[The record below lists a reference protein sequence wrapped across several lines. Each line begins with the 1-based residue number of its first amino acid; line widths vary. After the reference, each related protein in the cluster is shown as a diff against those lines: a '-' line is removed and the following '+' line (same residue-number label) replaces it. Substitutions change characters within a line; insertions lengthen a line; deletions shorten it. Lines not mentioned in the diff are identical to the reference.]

1 MLAIAVWLAAAN
13 TFGILA
19 ILPSGAATAAAT
31 TAIGPT
37 LLAGALRLADAA
49 HAFAV
54 LAALAFRAAAA
65 GSAAAVI
72 TAGLAG
78 AAGGARLAAAAA
90 LILYLADA
98 DVVPHGFAAEG
109 IDGADTGLNAR
120 IAAARSFKGCTAVA
134 AASALATVGGADLAV
149 LAPLTLP
156 VTASGAGV
164 ALATAEGGNLVDADF
179 IPLHFAAERVLLAD
193 TIGHATIVAAGV
205 GVRRAAVG
213 PGTLA
218 TVLRARQA
226 ALVVLALS
234 VAAASGA
241 AVAAP
246 KVGDFVDADAIP
258 FEIAAE
264 GILIADTGLDRGVVA
279 ASCLLNGAATAGA
292 AAGAAIIGAG
302 GAVLIYGTVS
312 VAAGVAAAAVTGIP
326 GAGGL
331 AITDVVVSP
340 IARVVC
346 LAAGT
351 GAAVAGAEV
360 GPGAADTTPL
370 GFHFTDANVVPLG
383 FAAVGIGGADTA
395 GDGGI
400 GAARSAVGLAA
411 VAVPGARAAV
421 LRAGGTVFVIVAAA
435 VTAEGLAAPTVIAIP
450 GAGAVAIAQA
460 VIVPAAGIVG
470 GAAGTG
476 AAIAGAEVGPGA
488 ALATALRFDFPN
500 ADVVPLSFAAEGI
513 GGADTA
519 GDGSIITTWGAVGG
533 AAIAAPAALAAV
545 LGAVGAGLVVVAVAV
560 ATEAAASALP
570 ATVAVNFLGAEVVPG
585 GLTAE

>member
-193 TIGHATIVAAGV
+193 TIGHATIVAANDCG
-205 GVRRAAVG
+205 GE
-213 PGTLA
+213 PLLWLHTQL
-218 TVLRARQA
+218 LLLERQA
-226 ALVVLALS
+226 YDRLNRLTHLEPCPVALNCCVLSPPHAGCQLS
-234 VAAASGA
+234 RKLRQHRG
-241 AVAAP
+241 
-246 KVGDFVDADAIP
+246 DAD
-258 FEIAAE
+258 
-264 GILIADTGLDRGVVA
+264 
-279 ASCLLNGAATAGA
+279 
-292 AAGAAIIGAG
+292 
-302 GAVLIYGTVS
+302 
-312 VAAGVAAAAVTGIP
+312 
-326 GAGGL
+326 
-331 AITDVVVSP
+331 
-340 IARVVC
+340 
-346 LAAGT
+346 
-351 GAAVAGAEV
+351 
-360 GPGAADTTPL
+360 
-370 GFHFTDANVVPLG
+370 
-383 FAAVGIGGADTA
+383 
-395 GDGGI
+395 
-400 GAARSAVGLAA
+400 RS
-411 VAVPGARAAV
+411 
-421 LRAGGTVFVIVAAA
+421 
-435 VTAEGLAAPTVIAIP
+435 
-450 GAGAVAIAQA
+450 
-460 VIVPAAGIVG
+460 
-470 GAAGTG
+470 
-476 AAIAGAEVGPGA
+476 
-488 ALATALRFDFPN
+488 
-500 ADVVPLSFAAEGI
+500 
-513 GGADTA
+513 
-519 GDGSIITTWGAVGG
+519 
-533 AAIAAPAALAAV
+533 
-545 LGAVGAGLVVVAVAV
+545 
-560 ATEAAASALP
+560 
-570 ATVAVNFLGAEVVPG
+570 
-585 GLTAE
+585 